1 MNTQQTEQPGACEHW
16 VEKLDDGTP
25 VLIRPLREEDH
36 DRDRR
41 FLSSLTYEARRLRC
55 IAGIHSVLPSLDH
68 PQGMPVEHHQRMAY
82 VALAHVDGCLQQI
95 GVSRYAGVAGSPR
108 CECAVA
114 VREDWQRRGL
124 GKRLLLHLIEAA
136 RRNGYEWMIS
146 RDLANNY
153 AMHRLTKAQ
162 GFTSGYL
169 GGDVSEILH
178 ELDLRA

>member
-36 DRDRR
+36 ERDRR
-41 FLSSLTYEARRLRC
+41 FLSSITCEARRLRG
-55 IAGIHSVLPSLDH
+55 IAGIRSGLPSLD
-68 PQGMPVEHHQRMAY
+68 PQGVPVDHHQRMAY

-95 GVSRYAGVAGSPR
+95 GVSRYAGIPGNPC

-114 VREDWQRRGL
+114 VREEWQRRGL

-136 RRNGYEWMIS
+136 RRDGYAWMMS

-153 AMHRLTKAQ
+153 AMHRLTKGQ
-162 GFTSGYL
+162 GFTSRYL

>member
-1 MNTQQTEQPGACEHW
+1 MNTQQTEEPDACEHW
-16 VEKLDDGTP
+16 VEKLHDGTP

-41 FLSSLTYEARRLRC
+41 FLSSIAYEARRFRF
-55 IAGIHSVLPSLDH
+55 IAGLSGGLPSLD
-68 PQGMPVEHHQRMAY
+68 PQGMPVDYHQRMAY
-82 VALAHVDGCLQQI
+82 IALAHVDGCLQQI
-95 GVSRYAGVAGSPR
+95 GVSRYAGIPGSPR

-114 VREDWQRRGL
+114 VHEDWQRKGL
-124 GKRLLLHLIEAA
+124 GTHLLRHLIDAA
-136 RRNGYEWMIS
+136 RRSGYECMTS

-153 AMHRLTKAQ
+153 AMHRLTKAL
-162 GFTSGYL
+162 GFSSRYL

>member
-1 MNTQQTEQPGACEHW
+1 MNTLQTEHSDAGEHW
-16 VEKLDDGTP
+16 VEKLNDGTP

-41 FLSSLTYEARRLRC
+41 FLSSIAYEARRFRF
-55 IAGIHSVLPSLDH
+55 IAGISSGLPSLD
-68 PQGMPVEHHQRMAY
+68 PQRMPIDYHQRMGY
-82 VALAHVDGCLQQI
+82 IALAHVDGCLQQI
-95 GVSRYAGVAGSPR
+95 GVSRYAGIPGSLR

-114 VREDWQRRGL
+114 VCEDWQRKGL
-124 GKRLLLHLIEAA
+124 GTRLLLHLIEAA

-146 RDLANNY
+146 RDKANNY

-162 GFTSGYL
+162 GFTSLYL

>member
-1 MNTQQTEQPGACEHW
+1 MNTQQTEQPTACEHW

-41 FLSSLTYEARRLRC
+41 FVSSIAYESRRFRL
-55 IAGIHSVLPSLDH
+55 IAGLSGGLPSPA
-68 PQGMPVEHHQRMAY
+68 PQGIPIDHHQRMAY
-82 VALAHVDGCLQQI
+82 IALAHVDGCLQQI
-95 GVSRYAGVAGSPR
+95 GVSRYAGIPGSSR

-114 VREDWQRRGL
+114 VREDWQRKGL
-124 GKRLLLHLIEAA
+124 GTRLLHHLIEAA

-146 RDLANNY
+146 KDLAHNY
-153 AMHRLTKAQ
+153 AMHRLTKAL
-162 GFTSGYL
+162 GFTSRYL